1 MPQLVLDAVGKRY
14 GDVQAIGSVSLGVKA
29 REFMAVVGPS
39 GCGKSTLL
47 QIAAG
52 LIPASSGSVVLD
64 GTPVTAPPA
73 SVVYLFQQY
82 SRSLLPWRS
91 VLRNVAFAIEHRGFP
106 RAEVRD
112 RAMHHIA
119 RVGLEK
125 FAQKYP
131 WQLSGGMQQRVAIAR
146 ALTAEPRVLM
156 MDEPFSSVD
165 ALTRLDLQALILEIW
180 TAQPMTVLL
189 VTHDVDEA
197 VYLADRIAVLPHRP
211 SQVAEV
217 VEVGLSRPRDAITT
231 REVPRFLELRHHLL
245 ENLLRRPD
253 AA

>member
-1 MPQLVLDAVGKRY
+1 MPHLVLDAVGKRY
-14 GDVQAIGSVSLGVKA
+14 GDVEAIGSVSLAVEPQ
-29 REFMAVVGPS
+29 EFMAVVGPS

-52 LIPASSGSVVLD
+52 LIPASTGRVTLD
-64 GTPVTAPPA
+64 GTIVAAPPP

-82 SRSLLPWRS
+82 SRSLLPWRT
-91 VLRNVAFAIEHRGFP
+91 VLANVMFAIEHRGFS
-106 RAEVRD
+106 RAELRD
-112 RAMHHIA
+112 RAMQHIIG
-119 RVGLEK
+119 VGLEK
-125 FAQKYP
+125 FAEKYP

-165 ALTRLDLQALILEIW
+165 ALTRLDLQALIQEIW
-180 TAQPMTVLL
+180 LAQKMTVLL

-197 VYLADRIAVLPHRP
+197 VYLADRIAVLTGRP
-211 SQVAEV
+211 STVAELV
-217 VEVGLSRPRDAITT
+217 TVGLDRPRDAIAT
-231 REVPRFLELRHHLL
+231 RELPRFLELRHHLL
-245 ENLLRRPD
+245 ASLLRRPD

>member
-1 MPQLVLDAVGKRY
+1 MAQLVLDGVGRRY
-14 GDVQAIGSVSLGVKA
+14 GEIEAIRDISLA
-29 REFMAVVGPS
+29 IEAHEFMAILGPS

-52 LIPASSGSVVLD
+52 LLPASFGRVLLD
-64 GTPVTAPPA
+64 GAAVTAPPR
-73 SVVYLFQQY
+73 SVVYLFQHY

-91 VLRNVAFAIEHRGFP
+91 VLANVAFAIEHRGFS
-106 RAEVRD
+106 RTDVRE
-112 RAMHHIA
+112 RAMHHIG

-125 FAQKYP
+125 FATKYP

-165 ALTRLDLQALILEIW
+165 ALTRLDLQALIQEIRL
-180 TAQPMTVLL
+180 AQPMTVLL

-197 VYLADRIAVLPHRP
+197 VYMADRIAVLTHRP
-211 SQVAEV
+211 GELAELI
-217 VEVGLSRPRDAITT
+217 EVCLDRPRDAIGT
-231 REVPRFLELRHHLL
+231 REQKRFLELRHHLL
-245 ENLLRRPD
+245 SMLLRRQD

>member
-1 MPQLVLDAVGKRY
+1 MPHLLLDSVGKSY
-14 GDVQAIGSVSLGVKA
+14 GATQAIGSVSLA
-29 REFMAVVGPS
+29 IAPREFMAVVGPS

-52 LIPASSGSVVLD
+52 LIPASTGTVTLD
-64 GTPVTAPPA
+64 DAPVQAPPA

-82 SRSLLPWRS
+82 SRSLLPWRT
-91 VLRNVAFAIEHRGFP
+91 VLGNVMFAIEHRGLP
-106 RAEVRD
+106 GSEVRD

-119 RVGLEK
+119 RVGLED
-125 FAQKYP
+125 FARKYP

-165 ALTRLDLQALILEIW
+165 ALTRLDLQALIQEIW
-180 TAQPMTVLL
+180 MANPMTVLL

-197 VYLADRIAVLPHRP
+197 VYMADRVAVLTHRP
-211 SQVAEV
+211 SRVAEV
-217 VEVGLSRPRDAITT
+217 IGVGLPRPRDAIAT
-231 REVPRFLELRHHLL
+231 REQPRFLELRHHLL
-245 ENLLRRPD
+245 ATLLRRPD

>member
-1 MPQLVLDAVGKRY
+1 MPHIVLDGVGKRY
-14 GDVQAIGSVSLGVKA
+14 GDIQAIGSVSLKIEP

-52 LIPASSGSVVLD
+52 LIPASTGSVALD
-64 GTPVTAPPA
+64 AAPVTAPPP

-82 SRSLLPWRS
+82 SRSLLPWRT
-91 VLRNVAFAIEHRGFP
+91 VRRNVEFAIEHHGRP
-106 RAEVRD
+106 RAELRD
-112 RAMHHIA
+112 RAMHHLA

-125 FAQKYP
+125 FDEKYP

-146 ALTAEPRVLM
+146 ALAAEPRVLM

-165 ALTRLDLQALILEIW
+165 ALTRLDLQALIQEIW
-180 TAQPMTVLL
+180 MAQPMTVLL

-197 VYLADRIAVLPHRP
+197 VYLADRIAVLTHRP
-211 SQVAEV
+211 SHVAEV
-217 VEVGLSRPRDAITT
+217 IEVGLDRPRDAIAT
-231 REVPRFLELRHHLL
+231 REQKRFLELRHHLL
-245 ENLLRRPD
+245 SSLLRRPD